1 MSIKSHAIRPEV
13 TTDSETE
20 LNTINTF
27 LQNICR
33 KCTHSFNFHLQLGI
47 DRLECRNALAF
58 GPSDLQCL
66 RNVCQG
72 SRVLTPGSCHETQ
85 NESFLWTGD
94 LVGLSEHLLSSTHLV
109 FLELKKNT
117 SDRNIKLLIEENLT
131 NLIKT
136 FVILTERIQSINT
149 DKTISRYRSTMY
161 ILGIMAERSSSNERK
176 WFEIPV
182 VAPKSLGKAEA
193 DPGFSFGGG
202 GKRLCARMHIT
213 GADRTHFRQGSRAHG
228 PWKLWDWFNALTCY
242 LSLIFKHSD

>member
-1 MSIKSHAIRPEV
+1 MRIKSHAIRPEV

-20 LNTINTF
+20 LSTINTF

-47 DRLECRNALAF
+47 ALVQDRLECRNALAF

-109 FLELKKNT
+109 FLELEKKTPVTEMYNDFSNLAGSVASLYT
-117 SDRNIKLLIEENLT
+117 NWKKKIWPTWLRLL
-131 NLIKT
+131 
-136 FVILTERIQSINT
+136 
-149 DKTISRYRSTMY
+149 
-161 ILGIMAERSSSNERK
+161 
-176 WFEIPV
+176 
-182 VAPKSLGKAEA
+182 
-193 DPGFSFGGG
+193 SF
-202 GKRLCARMHIT
+202 
-213 GADRTHFRQGSRAHG
+213 
-228 PWKLWDWFNALTCY
+228 
-242 LSLIFKHSD
+242 